1 METFWLYE
9 LQNGETQ
16 NLTFVDIRTL
26 SCYDGFA
33 REGRGGIIK
42 CRLRTMGKE
51 IGLTQ
56 ENFAKRLSMEKS
68 IANYKIGRNGSI
80 DAIIPFIC
88 QESKVNGA
96 WLRTGNIDMMK
107 AYF

>member
-1 METFWLYE
+1 M
-9 LQNGETQ
+9 QIANNGERNWAET
-16 NLTFVDIRTL
+16 
-26 SCYDGFA
+26 
-33 REGRGGIIK
+33 
-42 CRLRTMGKE
+42 GKFCQTAE
-51 IGLTQ
+51 YG
-56 ENFAKRLSMEKS
+56 KS
-68 IANYKIGRNGSI
+68 IAHYKIGRNGSI